1 MFAPRVRADA
11 FHYGEIYMSP
21 IARTLAAGAALFAM
35 AAGSVAIAQNYTLPP
50 TYGTLNLSANFRPD
64 PQVVNVVS
72 GGGGQGTIDAATLGS
87 PCVGIISNAP
97 DVRLNYAAGQ
107 YQLMISVDSAAD
119 TTLAINGP
127 DGRWYCDDDGGNNG
141 MNPLV
146 RFTNPGSGQYDIY
159 VGTYGRN
166 TNEQAQLY
174 ISEIG
179 TR

>member
-1 MFAPRVRADA
+1 
-11 FHYGEIYMSP
+11 MSP
-21 IARTLAAGAALFAM
+21 IARTLAAVAALAAM
-35 AAGSVAIAQNYTLPP
+35 TGVAVAQNYSLQP

-64 PQVVNVVS
+64 PQVVNVTS
-72 GGGGQGTIDAATLGS
+72 GGGGQGTVDASTLGS

-97 DVRLNYAAGQ
+97 DVRLNYQAGQ
-107 YQLMISVDSAAD
+107 YQLMVSVDSQAD

-127 DGRWYCDDDGGNNG
+127 DGRWYCDDDGGNTG

-146 RFTNPGSGQYDIY
+146 RFNTPASGQYDIY

-166 TNEQAQLY
+166 SNEAAQLY